1 MKAVSDFKTLASQRT
16 WDKDVAVWVGPESSV
31 TAALA
36 GGSNAAVV
44 PLDLLDLFDEGA
56 LPDSEDDVVTFL
68 RKALRE
74 KLVSLAPPTGQRRIL
89 IVKSAGILA
98 RYNLGLRE
106 FFDWFCGD
114 RGLVVLLI
122 EATPEKVELPSE
134 IECHPLAIVDYF
146 DRPDLAKHCFSAA

>member
-1 MKAVSDFKTLASQRT
+1 MKTISDFKALAAQRT
-16 WDKDVAVWVGPESSV
+16 WDKDVAVWVGPESSL

-36 GGSNAAVV
+36 GGSSGVAI
-44 PLDLLDLFDEGA
+44 PLDLLDLFDEAA
-56 LPDSEDDVVTFL
+56 LPDSEDDVVYFL

-74 KLVSLAPPTGQRRIL
+74 QLVSLAPPTGERRIL
-89 IVKSAGILA
+89 IVKSPGILA
-98 RYNLGLRE
+98 RYNLGLKE

-134 IECHPLAIVDYF
+134 IECHPRAIVDYF
-146 DRPDLAKHCFSAA
+146 DRPDLAKHCFTAA

>member
-1 MKAVSDFKTLASQRT
+1 
-16 WDKDVAVWVGPESSV
+16 VAVWLGPASSL
-31 TAALA
+31 TAALPV
-36 GGSNAAVV
+36 GSNVAGIV
-44 PLDLLDLFDEGA
+44 LDILDLFDEGA
-56 LPDSEDDVVTFL
+56 LPDSEDDVVYFL
-68 RKALRE
+68 RRALRE
-74 KLVSLAPPTGQRRIL
+74 KLVSLAPPTGERRIL

-98 RYNLGLRE
+98 RYNLGLKE

-134 IECHPLAIVDYF
+134 IECHPRVIVDYF